1 MTDAALTNG
10 SRGQAAETGAASY
23 RRPDLSE
30 ARLRKRYRAERRFQI
45 FGALAIGIAA
55 AVLLILLGRIV
66 TEALPA
72 FSQNYIDLQVEL
84 PREEIDPDGTNDPA
98 VLARA
103 RYGTLIN
110 NALYERFPNVSGRT
124 DRRALRALV
133 SSEASETLR
142 ADVLADPSI
151 IGTTHSVW
159 VKSSADVDVYRKGL
173 MSDFSRQETN
183 GIASIIEVDGTTR
196 VLSTSNDFAEIL
208 DSIKQELGELAEGLQ
223 IRVTRLD
230 RGVAAAR
237 DQLADASA
245 ALADAQASGAAE
257 DVVDRLQNMVAQAEA
272 GLASLQERRSQVKEQ
287 IDDYEARSAR
297 VGGAEALT
305 EQLPSYLIEMNGGL
319 LKIVEISNTEA
330 TVEPLVPPR
339 SDADAP
345 AGTWDI
351 FVIET
356 PESQRRLPDREAA
369 WVWSLEQTDQ
379 IETRFNVSF
388 FTDGNSREPEQA
400 GIWGA
405 VVGSFLTLV
414 ITLLLSFP
422 IGVLAA
428 VYLEEFAPKNRWTD
442 LIEVNINNLAAVPS
456 IVFGLLGL
464 AVFLN
469 FFELPRSAP
478 LVGGMVLAL
487 MTLPTIII
495 ASRAAL
501 KAVPPSIREAALG
514 MGASK
519 LQVMTHHVLPLA
531 MPGILTGTIIG
542 MAQALGETAPLLMI
556 GMVAFVVDI
565 PGGFTDPASVLPV
578 QIFMWADL
586 PERAFVAKTS
596 AAIMVLLGF
605 LILMN
610 ALAVLLRKRFE
621 RRW

>member
-84 PREEIDPDGTNDPA
+84 PREEIDPDGTDDPA

-237 DQLADASA
+237 DQLADASK

-257 DVVDRLQNMVAQAEA
+257 DVVSRLQNMVAQAEA
-272 GLASLQERRSQVKEQ
+272 GLASLQERRSQTKAQ

-330 TVEPLVPPR
+330 TVEPLVQPR

-369 WVWSLEQTDQ
+369 WVWSLEQADQ
-379 IETRFNVSF
+379 IETRFNISF